1 MTAITHISEWIE
13 KILGFS
19 YEMQRDIFKSIL
31 IILVL
36 MLIRKGLIKLVTRFN
51 KNVKSSYWLRNTI
64 TYALFLIGIIGVGHI
79 WFQGF
84 ELVATYLGLLSAG
97 IAIALK
103 DPIVN
108 IAGWVFILFR
118 QPFEVGD
125 RIQIGEHSGD
135 VIDLRIFQF
144 TLNEIGNWVDA
155 DQSTGRIIHIPNAK
169 IFYDSIANY
178 NKGFTYIWHEIP
190 ILLTFESDWKTAR
203 KILQKIVNEQT
214 QDISEQARLKLRKAA
229 EKYMIMYTKLTPIVY
244 LTVKDSGI
252 LLTIRYLTHP
262 RRRRGSSEQLWEAIL
277 TEFEKHDNIDYAYP
291 TLRYY
296 DNRTEGKKGARA
308 D

>member
-1 MTAITHISEWIE
+1 MDTITSITDWIE
-13 KILGFS
+13 SILGFS
-19 YEMQRDIFKSIL
+19 HEMQLDIFKSIV
-31 IILVL
+31 IITVLV
-36 MLIRKGLIKLVTRFN
+36 LIRKLLIKLVVRFN
-51 KNVKSSYWLRNTI
+51 KDVRSSYWLRNGL
-64 TYALFLIGIIGVGHI
+64 TYFLFLIGIIGVGHI

-125 RIQIGEHSGD
+125 RIEIGNHAGD

-155 DQSTGRIIHIPNAK
+155 DQSTGRIIHVPNAK
-169 IFYDSIANY
+169 VFYESVANY
-178 NKGFTYIWHEIP
+178 TKGFTYIWNEIP
-190 ILLTFESDWKTAR
+190 ILLTFESDWKKAR
-203 KILQKIVNEQT
+203 EILEVIVIEQT
-214 QDISEQARLKLRKAA
+214 HDVSEQARLKLRKAA
-229 EKYMIMYTKLTPIVY
+229 EKYMILYTKLTPRVY
-244 LTVKDSGI
+244 LTVKDSGV
-252 LLTIRYLTHP
+252 LLTIRYLTEP
-262 RRRRGSSEQLWEAIL
+262 RTRRGSSEMLWEAIL
-277 TEFEKHDNIDYAYP
+277 NEFAKHDNIDFAYP

-296 DNRTEGKKGARA
+296 DNRTEGKEGARA

>member
-1 MTAITHISEWIE
+1 MQTVTQISKWIE
-13 KILGFS
+13 TILGFS
-19 YEMQRDIFKSIL
+19 FDMQQNIFKSIL

-51 KNVKSSYWLRNTI
+51 KDVRSSYWLRNTI
-64 TYALFLIGIIGVGHI
+64 TYFLFFIGIIGVGHI

-118 QPFEVGD
+118 KPFEVGD
-125 RIQIGEHSGD
+125 RIEISGHAGD

-169 IFYDSIANY
+169 VFYDSVANY
-178 NKGFTYIWHEIP
+178 TRGFTYIWHEIP
-190 ILLTFESDWKTAR
+190 ILVTFESDWKKA
-203 KILQKIVNEQT
+203 KEILETIVNDQT
-214 QDISEQARLKLRKAA
+214 LDVSEQARYKLRKAA
-229 EKYMIMYTKLTPIVY
+229 EKYMIMYTKLTPRVY
-244 LTVKDSGI
+244 MTVKDSGI
-252 LLTIRYLTHP
+252 LLTIRYLTPP
-262 RRRRGSSEQLWEAIL
+262 RNRRGSSELLWESIL
-277 TEFEKHDNIDYAYP
+277 DEFAKHDNIDFAYP
-291 TLRYY
+291 TLRHY

>member
-1 MTAITHISEWIE
+1 MNTLIKLSDWVE
-13 KILGFS
+13 KLLGFS
-19 YEMQRDIFKSIL
+19 LEMQKDIFKSLL
-31 IILVL
+31 IIAVL
-36 MLIRKGLIKLVTRFN
+36 MLIRKGLIKLVIRFN
-51 KNVKSSYWLRNTI
+51 KDVRFSYWMRNSI
-64 TYALFLIGIIGVGHI
+64 TYFLFLIGVIGVGYI

-178 NKGFTYIWHEIP
+178 NKGFTYIWNEIP
-190 ILLTFESDWKTAR
+190 VLLTFESDWKKA
-203 KILQKIVNEQT
+203 KQILQIIVNEET
-214 QDISEQARLKLRKAA
+214 RNISEQAQLKLRKAA

-244 LTVKDSGI
+244 TDVKDSGI
-252 LLTIRYLTHP
+252 MLTVRYLTNP
-262 RRRRGSSEQLWEAIL
+262 RSRRGSNQILWESIL
-277 TEFEKHDNIDYAYP
+277 TEFAKHNDIDFAYP
-291 TLRYY
+291 TLRYF
-296 DNRTEGKKGARA
+296 DNRTEGKKDARA